1 MQLLSRCTMSLAAG
15 LLFAASASAQ
25 DPNAVANG
33 AVVYGRSCARCH
45 NLRAPS
51 ERSDREWRVIVS
63 HMRSRANLTRDD
75 ARSVLAFL
83 RATNGDDVPASA
95 SVNATH
101 GVTATTLSTAPT
113 AQRVQ
118 AYQANVQEQ
127 AKEHPDLWQ
136 RKPGVF
142 IDPSAEP
149 STDGMCFNLERQ
161 HYSALGYHRSPV
173 PIHLSPASIR

>member
-1 MQLLSRCTMSLAAG
+1 MQSLSMFTVSLAAG

-25 DPNAVANG
+25 APNAVANG

-83 RATNGDDVPASA
+83 RATNGDDAPASA
-95 SVNATH
+95 SVNATP
-101 GVTATTLSTAPT
+101 GVTATALSIAPT
-113 AQRVQ
+113 AQRLR
-118 AYQANVQEQ
+118 AYQAKYQEK
-127 AKEHPDLWQ
+127 AKEHPDLRQ
-136 RKPGVF
+136 RKP
-142 IDPSAEP
+142 
-149 STDGMCFNLERQ
+149 
-161 HYSALGYHRSPV
+161 
-173 PIHLSPASIR
+173 